1 MIQQSLPT
9 LKSGRSLHAGRML
22 RFAFALQ
29 LVCDPQCRWP
39 SRTIWRFDPFHQ
51 AGAYTEIGTSEIGR
65 LYPVSVFRSQMGL
78 GVISQRFVRLE
89 LSPSPPDEDL
99 FWFARRSGSAFLQSS
114 GPDNRASS
122 GRSEERRVGKECRSR
137 WSPYH

>member
-1 MIQQSLPT
+1 MIQQSLRT

-51 AGAYTEIGTSEIGR
+51 AVAYTEIGTTEIAR
-65 LYPVSVFRSQMGL
+65 LSRATAFQSRMELPD
-78 GVISQRFVRLE
+78 ISRPFARFELFPHRL
-89 LSPSPPDEDL
+89 DEDL
-99 FWFARRSGSAFLQSS
+99 L
-114 GPDNRASS
+114 
-122 GRSEERRVGKECRSR
+122 
-137 WSPYH
+137 